1 MISQD
6 LSITGFYNYAFV
18 ALSFVTRVFE
28 SFQALDL
35 TGRVIVAN
43 AAAPGSGE
51 KGEEDDG
58 EKPLSV

>member
-1 MISQD
+1 MMSQD
-6 LSITGFYNYAFV
+6 LSSTGFYNYGFV
-18 ALSFVTRVFE
+18 ALSFFTRVFE

-43 AAAPGSGE
+43 AVAPGSGE